1 MGESIGNLTLLVN
14 LALDFRKNRI
24 VNGIG
29 SAVAKLTL
37 LKRLNLNMWRN
48 SINDAE
54 AQSLGDGI
62 V

>member
-1 MGESIGNLTLLVN
+1 MN